1 MQKRKQFKGPTKVGD
16 AINDVVATLWENP
29 DVGYSIYEANSVVE
43 ITYTDTSDVPTPE
56 EVTPEEDTYEKPIEE
71 NQTEDTPEVVEAL
84 PETEGTVEEEDDGG
98 GVASTVASP
107 DWDYAASIEES
118 GDLVEYLSQFGFEGN
133 PKHKPKTILNKA
145 KKMFDIS

>member
-1 MQKRKQFKGPTKVGD
+1 MQNRKQFKGPTKVSD

-29 DVGYSIYEANSVVE
+29 DVGYSIYEANTVVE
-43 ITYTDTSDVPTPE
+43 ITYIDTSDVPTPE
-56 EVTPEEDTYEKPIEE
+56 EDTNEEQTEE

-98 GVASTVASP
+98 DVASTVASP

-118 GDLVEYLSQFGFEGN
+118 EDLVEYLSKFGFEGN

-145 KKMFDIS
+145 KKALEE